1 MLYFETI
8 IDASV
13 FSARRP
19 PSVKDINEMRKIPAG
34 SKWSTDELFAA
45 RLLVRASRA
54 DSERGHVLPALREHL
69 DGAATA
75 RRQPQ
80 IRALLEVPDQSDHHR
95 SLTETELVHLH
106 GASLGSFW
114 AALARFGDVE
124 GLDIEIDGEDHGEGH
139 GQEDGEDDDIA
150 METIGEGEKR
160 PYSSGSDISA
170 SALPVAQTKR
180 VRTERVRQDFASSTT
195 MQVGSSSPAKSS
207 QQASECSSA
216 GYVSQAH
223 AVADVPEQATVQIAS
238 AFIRHVLQACPPQD
252 NTRLHK
258 PTSLVE
264 FSGASRELVGDTA
277 QGARIRATSD
287 GELVLYRL
295 NNHKCYSPTSHRL
308 ALLEAKKRFN
318 IILDGQLVLAN
329 NFLGQMTCEALALR
343 LHQAEDVR
351 QVDEK

>member
-1 MLYFETI
+1 
-8 IDASV
+8 
-13 FSARRP
+13 
-19 PSVKDINEMRKIPAG
+19 
-34 SKWSTDELFAA
+34 
-45 RLLVRASRA
+45 
-54 DSERGHVLPALREHL
+54 
-69 DGAATA
+69 
-75 RRQPQ
+75 
-80 IRALLEVPDQSDHHR
+80 LEVPDQPDHHR
-95 SLTETELVHLH
+95 TQTETELVHLH

-114 AALARFGDVE
+114 AVLARFGDVD
-124 GLDIEIDGEDHGEGH
+124 GLDVEIDGEDYNEDH
-139 GQEDGEDDDIA
+139 GQDDGEDEDIA
-150 METIGEGEKR
+150 METTGEGEKR

-170 SALPVAQTKR
+170 NALPVVQNKR
-180 VRTERVRQDFASSTT
+180 VRTERARQGFTSSTT

-264 FSGASRELVGDTA
+264 FSSVSREFVGDTA
-277 QGARIRATSD
+277 RGARIRATSD

-295 NNHKCYSPTSHRL
+295 NNHMCYSPTSHRL
-308 ALLEAKKRFN
+308 ALLEAKKRFD
-318 IILDGQLVLAN
+318 IIKDGQLVLAN

-343 LHQAEDVR
+343 LHQAEDAR
-351 QVDEK
+351 RVDEK